1 MLHELLKATLRTSAH
16 PAENSANSFAIKL
29 FLQPTIHPLP
39 DQYLT
44 HSFAFPIYSRPA
56 KGHPW

>member
-1 MLHELLKATLRTSAH
+1 MLHGSLKATLGPSARS
-16 PAENSANSFAIKL
+16 AENSANSFAIKL

-56 KGHPW
+56 SGYPW